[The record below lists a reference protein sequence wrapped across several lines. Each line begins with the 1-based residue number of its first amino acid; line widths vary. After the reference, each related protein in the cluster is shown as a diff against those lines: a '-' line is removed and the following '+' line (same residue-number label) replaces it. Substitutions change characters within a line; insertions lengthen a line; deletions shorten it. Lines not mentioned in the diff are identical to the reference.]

1 MSLKAV
7 VRPTPHSLSIFD
19 TASAARAQYGLEVA
33 GFTGLFVRTGPGDGI
48 QVLMQRVNMWRNRA
62 EN

>member
-48 QVLMQRVNMWRNRA
+48 QVLMQRVNM
-62 EN
+62 